1 MSTGYREGSQ
11 EREHQ
16 APTSPG
22 PAHYWLMV
30 GISGWLGGVEGRTT
44 HLPVIGS
51 PVIMELCYGLWD
63 RQVAPKHVIQMTQL
77 MPESGPS
84 LCKEILF
91 PFWSKWADGQS
102 LCESQSLGPQVT
114 VQMEKNEIPCRRLSS
129 PQTVGSD
136 PCPGHTCRN
145 ARIPRGRLIPVPE
158 GTQRPGMIMGTARTL
173 ATFQSR
179 NDQKPGTKCNMEG
192 IRTKAVK

>member
-1 MSTGYREGSQ
+1 
-11 EREHQ
+11 
-16 APTSPG
+16 
-22 PAHYWLMV
+22 
-30 GISGWLGGVEGRTT
+30 
-44 HLPVIGS
+44 
-51 PVIMELCYGLWD
+51 MELCYGLWD

-145 ARIPRGRLIPVPE
+145 VRIPRVKFLSQQIQSTSFLWQTDIPSRSAEEAGALEDSDKAKTKPSTASRGVLRAGRQ
-158 GTQRPGMIMGTARTL
+158 TQYLVHSSPFL
-173 ATFQSR
+173 
-179 NDQKPGTKCNMEG
+179 
-192 IRTKAVK
+192 V